1 MRLCGRV
8 RKAVLA
14 GWVWLVLMPGLPA
27 LALDVPSLSG
37 PVVDVAHVLPPATVE
52 QLSQELRAHEAK
64 TSNQVVVLIVP
75 SLEGEPLFD
84 FSHRVAT
91 TWKLGRKGMDNGVL
105 LLVALKDRKV
115 RLEVGYGLEGALTDA
130 RSAQIIRNEIVPRFR
145 TGEFAAGIT
154 VGVRAVVSTIEGT
167 YHVPERPP
175 ASSSDSDWLGQVL
188 LAVIVGVVIG
198 LLFSRAH
205 RVLGPVVGGGLSFVA
220 APWLIPALIA
230 GGLSLLLVSLLGGW
244 GLSAGPRRGRRTSG
258 FDETWF
264 STQRGGWGSG
274 DLSGSFGG
282 GDSFSGGGGDFGGGG
297 ASGDW

>member
-8 RKAVLA
+8 GWAVFA
-14 GWVWLVLMPGLPA
+14 GWLSLVLVPGVSAWALEVPA
-27 LALDVPSLSG
+27 LSG

-91 TWKLGRKGMDNGVL
+91 AWKLGRKGTDNGVL
-105 LLVALKDRKV
+105 LLVAIQDRKV
-115 RLEVGYGLEGALTDA
+115 RLEVGYGLEGVLTDA

-145 TGEFAAGIT
+145 TGDFAAGVT
-154 VGVRAVVSTIEGT
+154 AGVRAVLSTIEGT
-167 YHVPERPP
+167 YQATERPT
-175 ASSSDSDWLGQVL
+175 ANFSDGDTVGTVL
-188 LAVIVGVVIG
+188 PAVIVGVVIG
-198 LLFSRAH
+198 LLFSRSH
-205 RVLGPVVGGGLSFVA
+205 RVLGPVVGGGVSFVV
-220 APWLIPALIA
+220 APWLVPALIA
-230 GGLSLLLVSLLGGW
+230 GGASLLLVSLVGG
-244 GLSAGPRRGRRTSG
+244 LEPSAGSRGRRRTNG
-258 FDETWF
+258 FQETWF
-264 STQRGGWGSG
+264 STQQGGWGSG
-274 DLSGSFGG
+274 GLGGSFGG

>member
-8 RKAVLA
+8 WRAVVA
-14 GWVWLVLMPGLPA
+14 GWFWLVLVSGLPA
-27 LALDVPSLSG
+27 WALDVPSLSG
-37 PVVDVAHVLPPATVE
+37 PVVDVAHVLPPDTVE
-52 QLSQELRAHEAK
+52 QLSQEIRAHEAK
-64 TSNQVVVLIVP
+64 TSNQVVVLILP

-91 TWKLGRKGMDNGVL
+91 TWKLGRKGTDNGVL

-145 TGEFAAGIT
+145 SGEFAVGVTA
-154 VGVRAVVSTIEGT
+154 GVRAVLSTIEGT
-167 YHVPERPP
+167 YQASERPT
-175 ASSSDSDWLGQVL
+175 ATSTDGETVGNVL
-188 LAVIVGVVIG
+188 LAVIVGVFIG

-205 RVLGPVVGGGLSFVA
+205 RVLGPAVGGGVSFVV
-220 APWLIPALIA
+220 APWLVPALIA
-230 GGLSLLLVSLLGGW
+230 GGTSIVLVSLLGGR
-244 GLSAGPRRGRRTSG
+244 GRSAGSRQWRRTSG
-258 FDETWF
+258 FEETWF
-264 STQRGGWGSG
+264 STQHGGWGTG
-274 DLSGSFGG
+274 GLGGAFGG